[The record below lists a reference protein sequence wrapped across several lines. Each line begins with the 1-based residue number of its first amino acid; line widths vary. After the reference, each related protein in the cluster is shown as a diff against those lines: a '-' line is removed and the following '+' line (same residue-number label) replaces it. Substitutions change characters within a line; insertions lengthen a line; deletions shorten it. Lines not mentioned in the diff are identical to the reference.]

1 MPIDRRDFLKFVLGG
16 AVGTVISPMPW
27 VSMDEVAKWSQRW
40 APIPEK
46 GEPGF
51 ISSTCKLCPGGC
63 GIRVRVIQKERA
75 VRIEGNPNHP
85 VNRGGLCPIGLA
97 GLQYLYH
104 EDIRVK
110 TPMRRDGARGEGKWK
125 AVSWDE
131 ALNQVAL
138 KLKELK
144 AKNQPHTLSFL
155 DGEGDGSQARLVK
168 RFLQVFG
175 SPNLLRPFQLREM
188 EEVLTEAVHGQ
199 RLGLSYDLPRS
210 QYVLS
215 FGSAL
220 LDGWGNPTWTAQAYQ
235 EWRGDSAKKTKV
247 VQIEP
252 LASTTASLAD
262 EWVAIKPGS
271 EGVLALG
278 LAQAM
283 VEKEW
288 YRKESVQAHTT
299 GLADLRE
306 ILNAKYTADQVAG
319 ETEIPKETILRLA
332 KEFATAKQ
340 PVALWGKGKGE
351 TPLSLFEAQAVHL
364 LNILVG
370 SVNQAGGV
378 YLRSERGASQT
389 TVKKDKKDKKGKDET
404 PTETGSREAR
414 VDEALSLNYPLPGQ
428 RMEAF
433 FENVSRNHPYAV
445 NVLMIHEANPAF
457 HLGAKAVKAAL
468 DQIPLV
474 VSFSSFMDE
483 TTQLADL
490 ILPVP
495 TFLERWDDQIN
506 CLGVPYSVY
515 GLVKPV
521 LPPLFETK
529 SLGDVLLN
537 LARKLGGSLQAALPF
552 ETMEEVVKQSA
563 KKVYESKK
571 GWLADGLIHE
581 GGKGASFDSFDKF
594 WEQLVAKGTWYD
606 LENKGA
612 EVKEKWNLRP
622 ATFKTAPP
630 KPAQSAGERALWMV
644 PQSLLLLRSDYWPN
658 PPFLTKYLGE
668 ETLVKDRLV
677 AQIHPKTA
685 GSLGVK
691 EGQTI
696 EMQSA
701 KGKIK
706 AQVHLFEG
714 ARPNCLFVPLGM
726 GHTAFDST
734 LQCRGDNPYPMLDAE
749 MDPQTGWPVAWA
761 TRVKISKV

>member
-1 MPIDRRDFLKFVLGG
+1 
-16 AVGTVISPMPW
+16 
-27 VSMDEVAKWSQRW
+27 MDEVAKWSQRW

-75 VRIEGNPNHP
+75 VKIEGNPNHP
-85 VNRGGLCPIGLA
+85 VNRGGLCPTGLA

-110 TPMRRDGARGEGKWK
+110 TPMKRDGARGEGKWK

-138 KLKELK
+138 KMKELQ
-144 AKNQPHTLSFL
+144 AKNQPHTLAFL

-168 RFLQVFG
+168 RFLQVYG
-175 SPNLLRPFQLREM
+175 SPNLLRPFQLKEM
-188 EEVLTEAVHGQ
+188 EEVLTQAVHGQ
-199 RLGLSYDLPRS
+199 RMGLSYDLPRS

-220 LDGWGNPTWTAQAYQ
+220 LDGWGNPSWTAQAYQ
-235 EWRGDSAKKTKV
+235 EWRGDSTKKAKV
-247 VQIEP
+247 VQVEP

-262 EWVAIKPGS
+262 EWVANKPGS
-271 EGVLALG
+271 EGSLALG
-278 LAQAM
+278 LAQVM
-283 VEKEW
+283 IEKEW
-288 YRKESVQAHTT
+288 YKKESVQTNT
-299 GLADLRE
+299 SGLAELRE
-306 ILNAKYTADQVAG
+306 FLNAKYTPDQVAG

-332 KEFATAKQ
+332 KEFASAKQ

-370 SVNQAGGV
+370 SVNQTGGV
-378 YLRSERGASQT
+378 YLRSEGGASPS
-389 TVKKDKKDKKGKDET
+389 TVKKDKKDKKAKKEKQET
-404 PTETGSREAR
+404 PMELGSREAR
-414 VDEALSLNYPLPGQ
+414 VDESLSLNYPLPGQ

-433 FENVSRNHPYAV
+433 FENASRNHPYPV

-457 HLGAKAVKAAL
+457 YLGTKAVAAAL
-468 DQIPLV
+468 EQIPLV

-483 TTQLADL
+483 TSQMADL
-490 ILPVP
+490 ILPTP

-529 SLGDVLLN
+529 SLGDILLN
-537 LARKLGGSLQAALPF
+537 LSKKLEGPLQTALPY
-552 ETMEEVVKQSA
+552 ENMEQVVKQTAKGYFEA
-563 KKVYESKK
+563 KK
-571 GWLADGLIHE
+571 GRLAGGPGPE
-581 GGKGASFDSFDKF
+581 GGKASFESFDKF
-594 WEQLVAKGTWYD
+594 WDQLVAQGTWYD

-612 EVKEKWNLRP
+612 ERTGKWDLRP
-622 ATFKTAPP
+622 ATFKTGAP
-630 KPAQSAGERALWMV
+630 KRLQSSGETALWMV

-668 ETLVKDRLV
+668 ETLSKDRLV

-685 GSLGVK
+685 GSLGVRQ
-691 EGQTI
+691 GQLI
-696 EMQSA
+696 QIQAA
-701 KGKIK
+701 KGTIK

-714 ARPNCLFVPLGM
+714 ARPNCLFVPLGL
-726 GHTAFDST
+726 GHEAFDGT
-734 LQCRGDNPYPMLDAE
+734 LKDRGGNPFPLLDAE
-749 MDPQTGWPVAWA
+749 MDPHTGWPVARA
-761 TRVKISKV
+761 TRVKILKV